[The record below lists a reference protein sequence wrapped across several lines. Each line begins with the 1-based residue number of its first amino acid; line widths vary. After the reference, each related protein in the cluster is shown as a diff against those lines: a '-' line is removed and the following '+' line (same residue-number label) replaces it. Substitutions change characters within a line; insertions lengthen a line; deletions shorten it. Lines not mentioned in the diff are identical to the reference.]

1 MFKKIVTA
9 LLASAMLLS
18 VAACGKKPNE
28 DVNNNQNE
36 ENNDAAQVEITDS
49 LELLNTVWALYADEE
64 KFPAAGGDYSEANM
78 SMDGPGRYALSD
90 AEAVQAT
97 LNFPAAEIAKIDDA
111 ASLIHMMNLNTF
123 TCGAY
128 RTVEGTDMAAL
139 AKAIETQVMGNQWM
153 CGFPEKMFV
162 ASVGEYLVSAYGNG
176 ELIDNLKAKLTEAYP
191 SAEVLFDQNIE

>member
-18 VAACGKKPNE
+18 AAACTKTPNE
-28 DVNNNQNE
+28 EIGDNQENQ
-36 ENNDAAQVEITDS
+36 NNDAAQVEITDS
-49 LELLNTVWALYADEE
+49 LELLSTVWALYADEE
-64 KFPAAGGDYSEANM
+64 KFPAAGGDQTEENM
-78 SMDGPGRYALSD
+78 SMEGPGKFGV
-90 AEAVQAT
+90 AEAESVQAM

-111 ASLIHMMNLNTF
+111 ASLVHMMNLNTF
-123 TCGAY
+123 TCGAF
-128 RTVEGTDMAAL
+128 RTVEGTDMSAL

-176 ELIDNLKAKLTEAYP
+176 ELIDNLKAKLSEAYP
-191 SAEVLFDQNIE
+191 SAEILFDQNIE